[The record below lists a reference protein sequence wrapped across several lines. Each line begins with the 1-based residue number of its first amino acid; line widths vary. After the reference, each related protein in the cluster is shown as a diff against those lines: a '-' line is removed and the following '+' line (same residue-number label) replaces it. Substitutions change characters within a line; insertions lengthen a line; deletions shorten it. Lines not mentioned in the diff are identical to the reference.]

1 MCIKTVYVYS
11 SSTITVCA
19 NWGFGLWSTVTSG
32 LTLELVN
39 TLENIVWRTGCFLW
53 NCSDTLCIKHHK
65 TLKLETYAIRLLK
78 LHLCGHLKKKYK
90 QNQSFFF
97 SASTFTI
104 FTINISHFVYKKKHK
119 TKTFFPPLVAVCVY
133 IFVHI
138 ITNIQNGCPPSIK
151 KTFKSVTFWLIW
163 FIFDN

>member
-1 MCIKTVYVYS
+1 MEHGDQWVNFGVGEYIRKYCMK
-11 SSTITVCA
+11 
-19 NWGFGLWSTVTSG
+19 NWLFSMELFGY
-32 LTLELVN
+32 
-39 TLENIVWRTGCFLW
+39 IVF
-53 NCSDTLCIKHHK
+53 NHK

-151 KTFKSVTFWLIW
+151 KTFKSVTF
-163 FIFDN
+163 